1 MTVRKLVALVSD
13 DSVSHVQLE
22 TVYVNTALVR

>member
-1 MTVRKLVALVSD
+1 MAVRKMVALVSD

-22 TVYVNTALVR
+22 MVYVNTALVR